1 MSDHHR
7 DDLADLHGMA
17 EWDGLY
23 HGGRRLRAQ
32 IGYGAAPLLGL
43 GWPLAP
49 DEKDL
54 IATIG
59 YKEPAANTA
68 TSEVNFYR
76 PSSPLTLTQGVKV
89 AVDDEFV
96 DKIWHNETLRFNVS
110 QGVSEFETSVSLS
123 LGLPNITGFNGARDY
138 EQSFNLKQ
146 PKHFFKITFKP
157 SLLGGQ
163 HVITEIDAKEFKEI
177 SKN

>member
-1 MSDHHR
+1 
-7 DDLADLHGMA
+7 MA
-17 EWDGLY
+17 NVILTNQVVYFYKGVLMLIYFRVGLVM
-23 HGGRRLRAQ
+23 
-32 IGYGAAPLLGL
+32 LLSSMIVSCGSSN
-43 GWPLAP
+43 
-49 DEKDL
+49 K
-54 IATIG
+54 
-59 YKEPAANTA
+59 YKEPATNIA
-68 TSEVNFYR
+68 TSEVNIYR